1 MTTTFAELGVPSE
14 LCDVLDEQRILEP
27 FPIQQ
32 ATIADALAG
41 RDVCGK
47 AKTGSGKTLAF
58 SLPMLAHTKPSI
70 DGNPTTLILTP
81 TRELANQVAAVV
93 EPFAKSVGVRSHAVY
108 GGTNMEQQIREV
120 SKGTDVIIATPGRL
134 IDLIDRKVLDIE
146 HIERVV
152 IDEADE
158 MASRGFLPQVEWL
171 LRRLTKKHQTLLFS
185 ATLDGV
191 IDALVSRHLSDPT
204 FYEVGEQK
212 VDISKMSHLF
222 LSVHRMDR
230 VRVAARIITG
240 TQRTLVFT
248 RTKHGADRLARQL
261 GEDGVAAGAIHGD
274 LPQRK
279 REAALKSF
287 SEGEL
292 KALVATDVAARGLH
306 IDDVEVV
313 IHFEPPSDYKTY
325 LHRSGRTARAGRS
338 GTVITLFL
346 WDEELEVRG
355 LQRRLGLKLPV
366 EEVFSNDDRLD
377 NIPDWTKTVSPD
389 VASNGAVST
398 AAASKI
404 STNAKQV
411 APAIRS

>member
-14 LCDVLDEQRILEP
+14 LCDVLDEQGIVEP

-58 SLPMLAHTKPSI
+58 SLPMLAHTKPST

-81 TRELANQVAAVV
+81 TRELANQVAAVI
-93 EPFAKSVGVRSHAVY
+93 EPLAKVTGLRSHAVY
-108 GGTNMEQQIREV
+108 GGTNMERQIREV
-120 SKGTDVIIATPGRL
+120 GKGTDVIIATPGRL

-158 MASRGFLPQVEWL
+158 LASRGFLPQVEWL

-191 IDALVSRHLSDPT
+191 IDALVRRHLSDPA
-204 FYEVGEQK
+204 FCEVGEQK
-212 VDISKMSHLF
+212 INVSEMSHLF
-222 LSVHRMDR
+222 LSVHKMDR
-230 VRVAARIITG
+230 VRVTARIIAS
-240 TQRTLVFT
+240 TQRTLVFA
-248 RTKHGADRLARQL
+248 RTKHGVDRLARSL
-261 GEDGVAAGAIHGD
+261 SEDGVAVGAIHGD

-279 REAALKSF
+279 RESALKAF
-287 SEGEL
+287 AQGEL

-313 IHFEPPSDYKTY
+313 IHFQPSSDHKTY

-338 GTVITLFL
+338 GTAVTLFL
-346 WDEELEVRG
+346 WDEELEVRS

-366 EEVFSNDDRLD
+366 EVVFSSDDRLD
-377 NIPDWTKTVSPD
+377 DVS
-389 VASNGAVST
+389 AWAKGANPLVGAT
-398 AAASKI
+398 SKI
-404 STNAKQV
+404 SANAKQV
-411 APAIRS
+411 VPAIRS